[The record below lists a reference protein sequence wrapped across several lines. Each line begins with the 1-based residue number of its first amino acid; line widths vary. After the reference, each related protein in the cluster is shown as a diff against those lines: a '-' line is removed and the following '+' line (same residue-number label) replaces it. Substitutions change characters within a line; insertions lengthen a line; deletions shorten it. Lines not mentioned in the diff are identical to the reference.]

1 MATARSQKRRRFRQ
15 HETARPRQGNHRRQR
30 GLGVLRLHGQDHR
43 LGRHAAALGMTP
55 LLAMRRIILPQA
67 IRVVIPAFGNCLIGP
82 FKEASLCSV
91 ITVQEVM
98 FRAEMSAARNYQYF
112 TLNTIIAAM
121 YLAVSFPAAT
131 LLNTLE
137 RRGAHGRWGGRA
149 KRRSGFPQRRPSS
162 DGGPS
167 EDFRH
172 CCVRRWTGP
181 AGSGAHSLSY

>member
-1 MATARSQKRRRFRQ
+1 
-15 HETARPRQGNHRRQR
+15 
-30 GLGVLRLHGQDHR
+30 
-43 LGRHAAALGMTP
+43 MTP